1 MGEGVGATTAR
12 GGGDGVVVSVVIAMG
27 SSCVYTGACM
37 GAVVNRGVI
46 ELRGAGR
53 TRGVGG
59 RVALGTEAATTANSM
74 SLCGYC
80 LLL

>member
-1 MGEGVGATTAR
+1 MLHIY
-12 GGGDGVVVSVVIAMG
+12 GGMYGGCS
-27 SSCVYTGACM
+27 
-37 GAVVNRGVI
+37 GVI
-46 ELRGAGR
+46 ETMGAGR

-74 SLCGYC
+74 SFCGYC